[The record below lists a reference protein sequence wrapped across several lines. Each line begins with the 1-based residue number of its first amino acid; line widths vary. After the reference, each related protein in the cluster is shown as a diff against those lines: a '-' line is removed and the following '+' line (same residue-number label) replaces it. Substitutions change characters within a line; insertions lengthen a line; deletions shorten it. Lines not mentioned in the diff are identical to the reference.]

1 MGVVT
6 VLCSMTGHGEFSQ
19 QCGALLCVAE
29 VRSVNNRHLKVVL
42 RADESLL
49 AMEAEVEKVARD
61 TVRRGTLMI
70 SLKSRRQDGSNGPVI
85 DAQILRNYIQQIRSA
100 AHLDSSGEILVA
112 ACLALP
118 GVAQTGA
125 VSSQEDLEK
134 NWPVWESTIRGALA
148 KMQSMRLREGEAMAQ
163 ELTSLHDA
171 IRQETKAIADR
182 SPEVVKL
189 HREKL
194 RSRLEVAFAQ
204 SGLEKRVEPHEV
216 LREAALLAERLD
228 IGEEIVRLG
237 SHLTQFTRFMKQDE
251 STGRK
256 LDFLLQ
262 EMLRE
267 TNTIGSK
274 ASDLEIAHRV
284 VEIKAYLERIRE
296 LVQNV
301 E

>member
-1 MGVVT
+1 M
-6 VLCSMTGHGEFSQ
+6 
-19 QCGALLCVAE
+19 
-29 VRSVNNRHLKVVL
+29 
-42 RADESLL
+42 
-49 AMEAEVEKVARD
+49 
-61 TVRRGTLMI
+61 
-70 SLKSRRQDGSNGPVI
+70 
-85 DAQILRNYIQQIRSA
+85 
-100 AHLDSSGEILVA
+100 
-112 ACLALP
+112 
-118 GVAQTGA
+118 
-125 VSSQEDLEK
+125 
-134 NWPVWESTIRGALA
+134 
-148 KMQSMRLREGEAMAQ
+148 
-163 ELTSLHDA
+163 
-171 IRQETKAIADR
+171 
-182 SPEVVKL
+182 KL